1 MGYTGRALP
10 TSIVLA
16 LKIRYVLLLNDLKTL
31 EYKYILFK
39 HNMNQYAQYATIPLH
54 LRCLRVQILH
64 VRVLGRLNLTGH
76 VTQSLCIFGLQN
88 SHHTD
93 HQQHNVGK
101 CLQQR
106 YTAEI
111 LNVTYHTLT
120 NCLAYINQVQT
131 SSNLVQEVQQ
141 IFQKF
146 EL

>member
-76 VTQSLCIFGLQN
+76 VTQKLMHFQTIFRLQN

-93 HQQHNVGK
+93 HQQHM
-101 CLQQR
+101 L
-106 YTAEI
+106 EI
-111 LNVTYHTLT
+111 EREGDGGELT
-120 NCLAYINQVQT
+120 NDERPT
-131 SSNLVQEVQQ
+131 R
-141 IFQKF
+141 KG
-146 EL
+146 